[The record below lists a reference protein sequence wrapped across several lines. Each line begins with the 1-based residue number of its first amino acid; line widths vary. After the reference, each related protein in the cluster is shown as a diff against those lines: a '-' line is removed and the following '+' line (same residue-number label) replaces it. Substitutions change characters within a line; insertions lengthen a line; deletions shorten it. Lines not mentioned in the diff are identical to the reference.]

1 MRNNDMVA
9 LHNKLIQAKDLA
21 ARDYPDLQKAVVL
34 PESIQDHYPATMQV
48 AFVKPNDPLVP
59 FVETGVDF
67 NLEELQD
74 NSPEQLA
81 EQLKQFMEHQRR
93 SNSS

>member
-1 MRNNDMVA
+1 MRNNDLGA
-9 LHNKLIQAKDLA
+9 LRHKLVQAKELA
-21 ARDYPDLQKAVVL
+21 AQDYPDLQKAEVL

-48 AFVKPNDPLVP
+48 AFIKPDDPRVP

-67 NLEELQD
+67 NLEELQN

-93 SNSS
+93 TNSS

>member
-9 LHNKLIQAKDLA
+9 LRDKLIQAKELA
-21 ARDYPDLQKAVVL
+21 TRNYPELEKAEVL
-34 PESIQDHYPATMQV
+34 PTSIQDHYPATMQV
-48 AFVKPNDPLVP
+48 AFVKPDDPLVP

-93 SNSS
+93 SQPS